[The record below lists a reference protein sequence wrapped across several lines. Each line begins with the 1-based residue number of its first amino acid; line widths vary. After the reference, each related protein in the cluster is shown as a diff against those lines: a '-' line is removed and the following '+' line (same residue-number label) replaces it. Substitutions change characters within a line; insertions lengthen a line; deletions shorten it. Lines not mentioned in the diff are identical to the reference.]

1 MLLIRRIFIFVLLVP
16 LSALAQVNVH
26 ELANRVDRHYNAL
39 QSLQAEFTES
49 YRGAGISR
57 TESGTLWLR
66 RPGRM
71 RWEYTSPHN
80 KLFVSDGRTAWF
92 YVPGEKQARK
102 MPLKSLDDLR
112 TPLAYLLGRTRL
124 EKEFTGLSLA
134 PDIAPS
140 VPGNVI
146 LRGVPRNMS
155 DRISSVVLEI
165 ATDGSFQRIVANEI
179 DGSRTE
185 FIFRNQKIDLPLSES
200 KFKFS
205 PPSGVEIIQADELG
219 Q

>member
-1 MLLIRRIFIFVLLVP
+1 MLLVRQFIIVVLLTP
-16 LSALAQVNVH
+16 LCTFAQADVH
-26 ELANRVDRHYNAL
+26 ELAGRVDRHYNGL
-39 QSLQAEFTES
+39 QSLQADFTES

-57 TESGTLWLR
+57 TESGTLWLK

-71 RWEYTSPHN
+71 RWEYSTPRT

-112 TPLAYLLGRTRL
+112 TPLAYMLGRTRL

-134 PDIAPS
+134 PDVAPS
-140 VPGNVI
+140 LPGNVV
-146 LRGVPRNMS
+146 LRGVPRSMS
-155 DRISSVVLEI
+155 DRISSVLLEV
-165 ATDGSFQRIVANEI
+165 APDGSFQRIVANEV

-185 FIFRNQKIDLPLSES
+185 FVFRNQKINIPLPETR
-200 KFKFS
+200 FRFA
-205 PPSGVEIIQADELG
+205 PPAGVETIQADELG